1 MTTRLCLIRHGETDW
16 NAEGRLQG
24 AIDIPLNALGV
35 RQAQAAARSLR
46 EQSFDALYCSDLQRA
61 RMTAEIIGD
70 ALHLPARI
78 DARWRERH
86 LGLLQGL
93 TREEAN
99 ARFPDAYG
107 TLKARRPDYL
117 PPEGEAI
124 DALVTRVEA
133 VLAQI
138 AREHAGQNVIV
149 VSHGG
154 VLDIAYRLV
163 MGIPYN
169 LVRSWRLNNAALNWL
184 EHDGQAWR
192 LIAWDDSSHLQT
204 TQQAARDEQ
213 SA

>member
-24 AIDIPLNALGV
+24 AIDIPLNAVGV
-35 RQAQAAARSLR
+35 SQAQAAARSLR
-46 EQSFDALYCSDLQRA
+46 EQGFDALYCSDLQRA

-70 ALHLPARI
+70 SLHLQPRI

-93 TREEAN
+93 TREEAS

-124 DALVTRVEA
+124 DALVARVEA
-133 VLAQI
+133 VLSHI
-138 AREHAGQNVIV
+138 AREHAGQSVVV

-169 LVRSWRLNNAALNWL
+169 LVRSWRLNNAALNCL
-184 EHDGQAWR
+184 QHDGQRWQ
-192 LIAWDDSSHLQT
+192 LIAWDDVAHLQT
-204 TQQAARDEQ
+204 TQPARDEQ
-213 SA
+213 SV